1 MKRIISLVLL
11 ILCITAVC
19 VPMYSCG
26 STENT
31 DKKGRQYVC
40 GEVVCSETLALSS
53 VDPYLSYVL
62 TESVLL
68 SQKKEALY
76 VTPDMHLFSTVRYE
90 EDVQSV
96 WKELG
101 VLIEDSFD
109 LKIINSDSDWK
120 NGHSFQH
127 ITDNLECV
135 YSINK
140 DNNVK
145 LQLIFLKDKTV
156 YLSVSSRSNE
166 SIFLLEETE
175 ISYYEDIQR
184 PSFEVF
190 TFSVSGT
197 AEEYM
202 VFKTNVLCFY
212 NDRTEFFLQCAEN
225 NSGGIHG
232 KVTETTDGYLLESND
247 GKYQLTVH
255 TDSDNMHFTAESPE
269 SIKFCEDIIANTG
282 TDLKKSGE
290 YYTVLNQNSVCFD
303 TWEADFDDDGKQEQI
318 TFHRF
323 KNYYP
328 MSISCIEDLSVPSYR
343 INAAVWENGE
353 IKHFVFLPFENI
365 VSDIRFFE
373 GENGELFAEADVI
386 EYRLH
391 HYSGVSLPSYWE
403 PYTETVVYKVTVDEN
418 GLDFEKVQK
427 TA

>member
-19 VPMYSCG
+19 VPMYSCE

-31 DKKGRQYVC
+31 DKKGRQYIC
-40 GEVVCSETLALSS
+40 SEVVCSETLALSS
-53 VDPYLSYVL
+53 VNPYLSYVL

-96 WKELG
+96 WEEKG
-101 VLIEDSFD
+101 ILIEGPLD
-109 LKIINSDSDWK
+109 LKIINSESDWK
-120 NGHSFQH
+120 NGHSLQY
-127 ITDNLECV
+127 ITENLECA
-135 YSINK
+135 YSIK
-140 DNNVK
+140 TDNNVK
-145 LQLIFLKDKTV
+145 LQLILLKDKTV

-197 AEEYM
+197 EEEYM

-225 NSGGIHG
+225 NTGGIHG
-232 KVTETTDGYLLESND
+232 KVTETSDGYLLETSD
-247 GKYQLTVH
+247 GKYRLTVH
-255 TDSDNMHFTAESPE
+255 TDNDSLCFTTESPE
-269 SIKFCEDIIANTG
+269 EIKFGEGITAGTG

-290 YYTVLNQNSVCFD
+290 YYTVLNQNSGCFD
-303 TWEADFDDDGKQEQI
+303 TRETDLDGDGNQEKI
-318 TFHRF
+318 TFHRIMDY
-323 KNYYP
+323 NP
-328 MSISCIEDLSVPSYR
+328 RVISSIEDLSVPTYR

-353 IKHFVFLPFENI
+353 IKHFVFLPFENA
-365 VSDIRFFE
+365 VSRIRFFE
-373 GENGELFAEADVI
+373 DENGELFAEADEI
-386 EYRLH
+386 KYRRKQ
-391 HYSGVSLPSYWE
+391 YSGVSLPSYWE
-403 PYTETVVYKVTVDEN
+403 PYTETVIYNVNVDEN
-418 GLDFEKVQK
+418 GLSFTKAE
-427 TA
+427 

>member
-11 ILCITAVC
+11 ILCIAAVC
-19 VPMYSCG
+19 VPMYSCE

-76 VTPDMHLFSTVRYE
+76 VTADMHLFSTVRYE

-96 WKELG
+96 WEEKG
-101 VLIEDSFD
+101 ILIEGPLD
-109 LKIINSDSDWK
+109 LKIINSESDWK
-120 NGHSFQH
+120 NGHSLQY
-127 ITDNLECV
+127 ITENLECA
-135 YSINK
+135 YSIK
-140 DNNVK
+140 TDNNVK
-145 LQLIFLKDKTV
+145 LQLILLKDKTV

-202 VFKTNVLCFY
+202 VFKTNALCFY

-247 GKYQLTVH
+247 GKYKLTVH

-269 SIKFCEDIIANTG
+269 KINFGENITVGTG
-282 TDLKKSGE
+282 NDLKKAGE
-290 YYTVLNQNSVCFD
+290 YYTVLNQNSGCFD
-303 TWEADFDDDGKQEQI
+303 TWEADFDGDGNQEQI

-323 KNYYP
+323 KNFK
-328 MSISCIEDLSVPSYR
+328 SRVVSRIEDLLVPSYR

-353 IKHFVFLPFENI
+353 IKRFVFLPFENI
-365 VSDIRFFE
+365 VSGIRFYE
-373 GENGELFAEADVI
+373 RENGGLFAEVDEI
-386 EYRLH
+386 KYRKH
-391 HYSGVSLPSYWE
+391 HYSDVNLPDYWE
-403 PYTETVVYKVTVDEN
+403 PYTETVTYRITVNEN
-418 GLDFEKVQK
+418 ELYFEKVQK

>member
-19 VPMYSCG
+19 VPMYSCE

-31 DKKGRQYVC
+31 DKKGRQYIC
-40 GEVVCSETLALSS
+40 SDVVCSVMLSLSS

-76 VTPDMHLFSTVRYE
+76 VTPNMHLFSTVRYE
-90 EDVQSV
+90 EDIQSV

-156 YLSVSSRSNE
+156 YLSISSKSNE

-225 NSGGIHG
+225 NNGGIHG
-232 KVTETTDGYLLESND
+232 KVTETRDGYLLETYD
-247 GKYQLTVH
+247 GKYKLTVH
-255 TDSDNMHFTAESPE
+255 TDSDSMHFTAESPE
-269 SIKFCEDIIANTG
+269 KINFGENITVGTG
-282 TDLKKSGE
+282 NDLKKAGE
-290 YYTVLNQNSVCFD
+290 YYTILNQNSGCFD
-303 TWEADFDDDGKQEQI
+303 TWRADFNGDGIQEQI
-318 TFHRF
+318 TFHRIM
-323 KNYYP
+323 NYNP
-328 MSISCIEDLSVPSYR
+328 RIFSSIEDLSVPTYR

-353 IKHFVFLPFENI
+353 IKHFVFLPFENAI
-365 VSDIRFFE
+365 SRIRFFE
-373 GENGELFAEADVI
+373 DENGELFAEADEI
-386 EYRLH
+386 KYRRKQ
-391 HYSGVSLPSYWE
+391 YSGVSLPSYWE
-403 PYTETVVYKVTVDEN
+403 PYTETVIYNVNVDEN
-418 GLDFEKVQK
+418 GLSFTKAE
-427 TA
+427 

>member
-76 VTPDMHLFSTVRYE
+76 VTADMHLFSTVRYE

-101 VLIEDSFD
+101 VLIKDSFD
-109 LKIINSDSDWK
+109 LKIINSESNWQ
-120 NGHSFQH
+120 NGHSFQN

-247 GKYQLTVH
+247 GKYKLTVH

-269 SIKFCEDIIANTG
+269 KIYFGENITVGTG
-282 TDLKKSGE
+282 NDLKKAGE
-290 YYTVLNQNSVCFD
+290 YYTMLNQNSGCFD
-303 TWEADFDDDGKQEQI
+303 TWRADFNGDGIQEQI

-323 KNYYP
+323 KNFK
-328 MSISCIEDLSVPSYR
+328 SRIVSRIEDLSVPPYK
-343 INAAVWENGE
+343 INVAVWENGE
-353 IKHFVFLPFENI
+353 IKHFVFLPFANI
-365 VSDIRFFE
+365 VSGIRFYE
-373 GENGELFAEADVI
+373 SENGELFAEVDEI
-386 EYRLH
+386 KYRKH
-391 HYSGVSLPSYWE
+391 HYSGVNLPDYWE
-403 PYTETVVYKVTVDEN
+403 PYTETVTYRITVNEN
-418 GLDFEKVQK
+418 GLYFEKVQK

>member
-19 VPMYSCG
+19 VPMYSCE
-26 STENT
+26 STENP
-31 DKKGRQYVC
+31 DKKGRQYIC
-40 GEVVCSETLALSS
+40 SEVVCSETLALSS
-53 VDPYLSYVL
+53 VNPYLSFVY
-62 TESVLL
+62 TESVLR
-68 SQKKEALY
+68 SQKKKALY
-76 VTPDMHLFSTVRYE
+76 VTPNMHLFSTVRYE

-96 WKELG
+96 WEEKG
-101 VLIEDSFD
+101 ILIEGPLD
-109 LKIINSDSDWK
+109 LKIINSESDWK
-120 NGHSFQH
+120 NGHSLQY
-127 ITDNLECV
+127 ITENLECT
-135 YSINK
+135 YSIK
-140 DNNVK
+140 TDNNVK
-145 LQLIFLKDKTV
+145 LQLILLKDKTV

-225 NSGGIHG
+225 NTGGIHG
-232 KVTETTDGYLLESND
+232 KVTETSDGYLLETSD
-247 GKYQLTVH
+247 GKYRLIVH
-255 TDSDNMHFTAESPE
+255 TNNESMYLTAESPE
-269 SIKFCEDIIANTG
+269 SIKFCEDITAGTG
-282 TDLKKSGE
+282 ADLKKSGE
-290 YYTVLNQNSVCFD
+290 YYTVLNQNSGCFD
-303 TWEADFDDDGKQEQI
+303 TWEADFDGDGNQAQI

-403 PYTETVVYKVTVDEN
+403 PYTETVVYKVTVDEK
-418 GLDFEKVQK
+418 GIYFEKVQK

>member
-19 VPMYSCG
+19 IPMYSCE

-31 DKKGRQYVC
+31 DKKGRQYIC
-40 GEVVCSETLALSS
+40 SEVVCSETLALSS
-53 VDPYLSYVL
+53 VNPYSSYVL
-62 TESVLL
+62 TESVFL

-96 WKELG
+96 WEEKG
-101 VLIEDSFD
+101 ILIEGPLD
-109 LKIINSDSDWK
+109 LKIINSDSDWQ
-120 NGHSFQH
+120 NGHSLQYVTENF
-127 ITDNLECV
+127 ECA
-135 YSINK
+135 YSVK
-140 DNNVK
+140 DGNVK
-145 LQLIFLKDKTV
+145 LQLILLKDNTV
-156 YLSVSSRSNE
+156 YFSVSSSANE

-175 ISYYEDIQR
+175 ISYYEDIKK

-190 TFSVSGT
+190 TFAVSCNK
-197 AEEYM
+197 EEYT
-202 VFKTNVLCFY
+202 VYKTNVLCFY

-225 NSGGIHG
+225 NTGGIHG
-232 KVTETTDGYLLESND
+232 KVTETADGYLLETYD
-247 GKYQLTVH
+247 GKYKLTVH
-255 TDSDNMHFTAESPE
+255 TDNDSMYFTAESPKT
-269 SIKFCEDIIANTG
+269 IKFGEDITAGTG

-303 TWEADFDDDGKQEQI
+303 TCEADFDGDGNQEQI
-318 TFHRF
+318 SFHRF

-328 MSISCIEDLSVPSYR
+328 MSISCIEDLAVPSYR

-365 VSDIRFFE
+365 VSDIRFYE
-373 GENGELFAEADVI
+373 SENGELFAEADII
-386 EYRLH
+386 ECRLH

-403 PYTETVVYKVTVDEN
+403 PYTETVIYKVNVNEN
-418 GLDFEKVQK
+418 GLTFTK
-427 TA
+427 TQ

>member
-90 EDVQSV
+90 EDIQSV

-202 VFKTNVLCFY
+202 VFKKNVLCFY

-247 GKYQLTVH
+247 GKYKLTVH

-269 SIKFCEDIIANTG
+269 KINFGENITVGTG
-282 TDLKKSGE
+282 NDLKKAGE
-290 YYTVLNQNSVCFD
+290 YYTILNQNSGCFD
-303 TWEADFDDDGKQEQI
+303 TWRADFNGDGIQEQI

-323 KNYYP
+323 KNFK
-328 MSISCIEDLSVPSYR
+328 SRIVSRIEDLLVPPYK
-343 INAAVWENGE
+343 INVAVWENGE
-353 IKHFVFLPFENI
+353 IKHFVFLPFDNI
-365 VSDIRFFE
+365 VSGIRFYE
-373 GENGELFAEADVI
+373 SENGELFAEVDEI
-386 EYRLH
+386 KYRKH
-391 HYSGVSLPSYWE
+391 HYSGVNLPDNPV
-403 PYTETVVYKVTVDEN
+403 PYTETVIYKVTVDEN
-418 GLDFEKVQK
+418 GLNFEKVEK

>member
-11 ILCITAVC
+11 SLCITAVC

-76 VTPDMHLFSTVRYE
+76 VTPNMHLFSTVRYE

-247 GKYQLTVH
+247 GKYKLTVH

-269 SIKFCEDIIANTG
+269 KINFGENITVGTG
-282 TDLKKSGE
+282 NDLKKAGE
-290 YYTVLNQNSVCFD
+290 YYPAECDLPLPVYPAVP
-303 TWEADFDDDGKQEQI
+303 AAG
-318 TFHRF
+318 RF
-323 KNYYP
+323 CRCWRRK
-328 MSISCIEDLSVPSYR
+328 R
-343 INAAVWENGE
+343 AG
-353 IKHFVFLPFENI
+353 
-365 VSDIRFFE
+365 R
-373 GENGELFAEADVI
+373 
-386 EYRLH
+386 
-391 HYSGVSLPSYWE
+391 
-403 PYTETVVYKVTVDEN
+403 
-418 GLDFEKVQK
+418 K
-427 TA
+427 TAPRSTRPCPFCGALTNWAKPSPSSRKKGRPASWKTTASGRTWWKR